1 MTWFHPH
8 FVTRRAETSR
18 LVVGLLFGVLASWF
32 FYIQVI
38 GAEGYR
44 LKSNDNRLRAVPLPA
59 PRGLIVD
66 RNGLVLADNVPGY
79 SIALFPSDPDSLR
92 PMLRNLDQVPGLDSA
107 RIETIVR
114 RFHRFPH
121 HPAVILRDAPFDL
134 VSALEESRAEIP
146 GLETQA
152 EPKRR
157 YPRGEIV
164 AHVLGYVGEITEQ
177 EMESGEIR
185 GARSGLVVGRDG
197 LERQYDDELRG
208 EDGLETY
215 EVTALG
221 QRVEK
226 VDDQQGQKKPVQGD
240 TLYTTLDFGLQA
252 FIDSVFPPGF
262 SGGVVAMDPRNG
274 DVLAL
279 YSAPSYD
286 PNLFV
291 GGMDPDAW
299 RALSQAEDQPLFNR
313 AIEGRYAPASPF
325 KLAVAAMALKRGLVT
340 MDSHME
346 IPCEGGLRYGNR
358 YFRCWNE
365 RGHGSLSLME
375 AIQYSCD
382 VYFYQLGLAI
392 SLPNLLADGK
402 EMGFL
407 DRSGID
413 LPDESAPVFP
423 DGTEYYDRRYGP
435 RGWTSG
441 VTLNMA
447 IGQGENAQSVI
458 NMVSFYAKLASPD
471 GAAPEP
477 HLIREGNSERRSLG
491 LTEDQLAE
499 LREALFLV
507 VEEGTATGA
516 RVARV
521 PIAGKTGTAQNPQG
535 LPHGWFIGFA
545 PRESPEIVVGALIEH
560 AEHGSSVAPLV
571 TRTNQKY
578 LLGEA
583 PSQALRLVLP
593 SDSAP
598 EPLPI
603 VPDTGAMRNNR

>member
-8 FVTRRAETSR
+8 FVRRRAEAGG
-18 LVVGLLFGVLASWF
+18 LFVGLMFGVLASWF

-38 GAEGYR
+38 GRDHYV
-44 LKSNDNRLRAVPLPA
+44 LQSNDNRLRVAPIPA
-59 PRGLIVD
+59 PRGLILD
-66 RNGLVLADNVPGY
+66 RNGVVLADNVPGY
-79 SIALFPSDPDSLR
+79 SIAIFPPDPEALPAILR
-92 PMLRNLDQVPGLDSA
+92 RLDHVPGLDSA

-121 HPAVILRDAPFDL
+121 EPAVILRDAPFDL
-134 VSALEESRAEIP
+134 VSALEESRATIP
-146 GLETQA
+146 ILDVQA

-157 YPRGEIV
+157 YPRGAVV
-164 AHVLGYVGEITEQ
+164 AHALGYVGEITEE
-177 EMESGEIR
+177 EMLSGKIR
-185 GARSGLVVGRDG
+185 GARGGLVIGRDG
-197 LERQYDDELRG
+197 LERQYDEQLRG
-208 EDGLETY
+208 TDGRKTY

-221 QRVEK
+221 HIVE
-226 VDDQQGQKKPVQGD
+226 VYEREQEDEPEQGD
-240 TLYTTLDFGLQA
+240 TLRTTLDIELQA
-252 FIDSVFPPGF
+252 FVDSVFPPGF

-274 DVLAL
+274 DLLAL

-291 GGMDPDAW
+291 GGMDPEAW

-325 KLAVAAMALKRGLVT
+325 KLAVAAMALKRDSVT
-340 MDSHME
+340 VDSHME
-346 IPCEGGLRYGNR
+346 IPCTGGLWYGNR
-358 YFRCWNE
+358 YFKCWRE
-365 RGHGSLSLME
+365 DGHGNLSLME

-382 VYFYQLGLAI
+382 VYFYQLGLKL
-392 SLPNLLADGK
+392 SLPNLLADGA

-423 DGTEYYDRRYGP
+423 AGTEYYDTRYGP

-447 IGQGENAQSVI
+447 IGQGENAQSLI
-458 NMVSFYAKLASPD
+458 NMVSFYAKLANPD
-471 GAAPEP
+471 GAAPPP
-477 HLIREGNSERRSLG
+477 HLKAQGDFERRSLG
-491 LTEDQLAE
+491 LSEEQVAQ
-499 LREALFLV
+499 LREALTLV
-507 VEEGTATGA
+507 VEGGTATGA
-516 RVARV
+516 RVAGV
-521 PIAGKTGTAQNPQG
+521 SIAGKTGTAQNPQG
-535 LPHGWFIGFA
+535 APHGWFIGFA
-545 PRESPEIVVGALIEH
+545 PRENPEIVVGAIIEH

-571 TRTNQKY
+571 TRTIQKH

-583 PSQALRLVLP
+583 PSYPLRLVLP
-593 SDSAP
+593 EDSAP

-603 VPDTGAMRNNR
+603 VPDTGAVSSNR